1 MLDLVAWVPHQVV
14 SEEAN
19 TTPEVGGFPST
30 TTGQR
35 SFTADAPA
43 ASSLHLISNPES
55 GITPTLERLATY
67 PEDTSAIEINIY
79 STFMGGGPHIVHRF
93 VKIEEIV

>member
-1 MLDLVAWVPHQVV
+1 MSDLVAWVPHQVV

-30 TTGQR
+30 TGQR

-43 ASSLHLISNPES
+43 ASLHLISNPES

-79 STFMGGGPHIVHRF
+79 STFMGGGEPHIVHRF

>member
-1 MLDLVAWVPHQVV
+1 MSDLVAWVPHQVV

-19 TTPEVGGFPST
+19 MTPEVGGFPST

-43 ASSLHLISNPES
+43 ASLHLISNPES

-79 STFMGGGPHIVHRF
+79 STFMGGGDPTSCLGLS
-93 VKIEEIV
+93 K